1 MKTLSLSFF
10 FILYS
15 LLAFAQPDR
24 NASTLRIIGNAKTFV
39 KPDLGVLNINLSNT
53 NMNFNN
59 TILGLNEK
67 TKELTKQI
75 VSMGFKEETIK
86 TLNFQINENK
96 IYLRD
101 QYIDSGYIASQSIQV
116 EFKNDKETLT
126 KILNTFSKSKINFN
140 LSFSFKVSDALVEKT
155 QHDLIVSAIKD
166 AQKNA
171 KLIVET
177 SGVVLKKI
185 KEIKYGTAPSQ
196 GGPEF
201 MDGARFKTSAAASND
216 TMVGFTPNDILFEDQ
231 LTIIWDIE

>member
-1 MKTLSLSFF
+1 MKTLFTFALIVLLSLHS
-10 FILYS
+10 
-15 LLAFAQPDR
+15 FAQPDR
-24 NASTLRIIGNAKTFV
+24 NTSTLRIVGNAKTFV
-39 KPDLGVLNINLSNT
+39 KPDLGVLNINLSNK

-75 VSMGFKEETIK
+75 VAMGFKEENIK
-86 TLNFQINENK
+86 TINFQINENK

-126 KILNTFSKSKINFN
+126 KILNTFSKSKIDFN
-140 LSFSFKVSDALVEKT
+140 LSFSFKVSDVLVEKT
-155 QHDLIVSAIKD
+155 QHDLIVAAIKD

-171 KLIVET
+171 KLISET
-177 SGVVLKKI
+177 SEVILKKI
-185 KEIKYGTAPSQ
+185 KEIKYGTSPTQ

-201 MDGARFKTSAAASND
+201 MDGARFKVSATASDDN
-216 TMVGFTPNDILFEDQ
+216 MVGFTPNDILFEDQ